1 MWSTT
6 ESERNEICR
15 AISALH
21 QPRVLEIGAFKGET
35 TRALAQAAAERS
47 GYVVVIDPMRWA
59 AEVVANGIARHMPSG
74 MSALTTAVET
84 ILGDAGYEAAFWE
97 TVGTFRPQVRL
108 QRSLSGAPDLVAS
121 PARELQQFDVVFI
134 DGDHSREGA
143 AADLSN
149 WGRRTA
155 PGGSIFVHDA
165 VRRFPGVL
173 EALREFS
180 AEQGLPVSYPIV
192 GSLASIRVTHALAP
206 TSRRVEAPAQQ
217 ASVHPPR
224 AS

>member
-15 AISALH
+15 AISALD

-35 TRALAQAAAERS
+35 TRALAQAAAERG

-74 MSALTTAVET
+74 MAALTTAVET
-84 ILGDAGYEAAFWE
+84 ILGEASYESAFWE

-108 QRSLSGAPDLVAS
+108 HRSLSGAPELIAS
-121 PARELQQFDVVFI
+121 DARDLQQFDVVFI

-155 PGGSIFVHDA
+155 IGGSIFVHDA

-173 EALREFS
+173 DALREFS
-180 AEQGLPVSYPIV
+180 AEQGLAVSYPIL
-192 GSLASIRVTHALAP
+192 GSLASIRVTHALAT
-206 TSRRVEAPAQQ
+206 TSRRVEAPTRQPTA
-217 ASVHPPR
+217 HPQR
-224 AS
+224 TS